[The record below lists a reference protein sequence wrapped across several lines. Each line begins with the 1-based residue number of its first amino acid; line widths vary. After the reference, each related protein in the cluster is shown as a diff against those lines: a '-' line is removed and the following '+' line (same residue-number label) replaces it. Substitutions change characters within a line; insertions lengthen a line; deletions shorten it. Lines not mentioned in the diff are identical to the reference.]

1 MKTNIELDEMRFLTI
16 QFNKMLSS
24 LEMIDHVIGN
34 IQEGTLPVWNTR
46 AADKFE
52 EICQGLKADIG
63 ECRSDGVARKQMLD
77 LALAQYANTES
88 NVSERLRALSSN
100 DIFVG

>member
-1 MKTNIELDEMRFLTI
+1 MKIDIEHGEMRLLTI

-24 LEMIDHVIGN
+24 LEMIDNIIGN
-34 IQEGTLPVWNTR
+34 IQEGTIPVWNTR

-52 EICQGLKADIG
+52 EICEKLKADIG
-63 ECRSDGVARKQMLD
+63 ECRSDGMVRKQMLD
-77 LALAQYANTES
+77 LALAQYANTKS